1 ACGRTVAAPAPIG
14 RVLDLPGSDR
24 IEHHVSQYSEKAWP
38 AFYDLCLVPSLQDM
52 ADAMMSPVEPAA
64 IRAVDVV
71 HQSREW
77 MRRGP
82 KQQVNVIWHE
92 AVSKHF
98 HAKTL
103 CRSLEQPQI
112 ALVIDVIEEHFS
124 FVVPTRHHVMQHSRG
139 VQSQRTSHAL
149 RRATFGPG
157 CGQ

>member
-1 ACGRTVAAPAPIG
+1 MPEQALGSRAIVWIERLPDVRKCEVSTRANACGLTVAAPAPIG

-92 AVSKHF
+92 PVSK
-98 HAKTL
+98 
-103 CRSLEQPQI
+103 
-112 ALVIDVIEEHFS
+112 
-124 FVVPTRHHVMQHSRG
+124 
-139 VQSQRTSHAL
+139 
-149 RRATFGPG
+149 
-157 CGQ
+157 